1 MKKRNSFFYFI
12 QFIILIIL
20 FYTSNSFSREI
31 LGTGTG
37 ALIGGDL
44 TDPENNGVD
53 GSNTNWNWTSIVASV
68 ENYWSSEGAYNVFD
82 NNVGAGNAKWCCDG
96 APEWIYVQ
104 FSQAYVLTHFT
115 ITSGNDVPSRDP
127 DIWRIQGSNNGTDW
141 TDIFVYNNDGVSPFS
156 NRYQVIRYNGN
167 GDDFATPA
175 AYSYFR
181 YYVTSTITNGAHQI
195 NELEFFGDADS
206 TAPTLSSSS
215 PADNATGIAKD
226 SNIVLN
232 FSENVDVESGNIT
245 IKKTSD
251 DSTVETIDVTGA
263 QVTGTGTSQI
273 TINPSSDF
281 DYGIE
286 YYVLIDATAFD
297 DSSSNSY
304 AGISST
310 TALSFTVSSLTDPTT
325 LSNVTGSIDAM
336 GNLSNVLIK
345 QSIRNISNR
354 LTYVRQNRSNDNLS
368 NLNAKLDF
376 MKNATLSSLISHYGQ
391 AIPISNNF
399 TEKIIPKNWHP
410 WSEGVISV
418 TKIGDDN
425 SNPSREIDT
434 QSLAFGFDNKL
445 SANKI
450 YGFAFQYA
458 KSDSE
463 VGSNGTTADSENYN
477 FAWYGTKPFKDKK
490 FIEGSLGFGFIDIDL
505 VRKNGGNTLTGSR
518 SGNQVFGSINLVTPI
533 FDRFKRDYY
542 KISSLKKPILDENIK
557 NSYQSRGLKNFNLSS
572 SVKIDLGYTELNAY
586 SETGTDALSYSRQ
599 YIKSGV
605 ASLGLNFSN
614 LSEFDDKTFK
624 PFGAIEYGLD
634 FSDSSESKLNYVSD
648 TSTIYTYK
656 GANNSSHYF
665 TGEIGFDFEVKNNLT
680 INTSYTRIQGN
691 DDEKTDMLKL
701 GFKTIG
707 NKETDYTF
715 NLNGNDELIANLGIG
730 KKIKGFEFDLTA
742 DQSLNT
748 NKQNLNLL
756 LSKKF

>member
-1 MKKRNSFFYFI
+1 MKKRTSFFYFI
-12 QFIILIIL
+12 QFLILIIL
-20 FYTSNSFSREI
+20 FYPSNSFSREI

-53 GSNTNWNWTSIVASV
+53 GSNTNWNWTSILASV

-82 NNVGAGNAKWCCDG
+82 NKVGSTDDKWCCG
-96 APEWIYVQ
+96 GSPQWIYVK

-156 NRYQVIRYNGN
+156 DRYQVIRYNGN

-181 YYVTSTITNGAHQI
+181 YYVSSQISGSSHQI

-273 TINPSSDF
+273 TINPTSDL
-281 DYGIE
+281 DELVE

-325 LSNVTGSIDAM
+325 LSNVIGSIDAM
-336 GNLSNVLIK
+336 GNLSNVLVK

-376 MKNATLSSLISHYGQ
+376 MNNTTLSSLISHYGQ

-399 TEKIIPKNWHP
+399 TQKIMPKNWHP

-425 SNPSREIDT
+425 NNPSREIDT
-434 QSLAFGFDNKL
+434 QSLAFGFDNKV

-490 FIEGSLGFGFIDIDL
+490 FIEGSLGFGFIDTDL
-505 VRKNGGNTLTGSR
+505 VRKNGANTLTGSR
-518 SGNQVFGSINLVTPI
+518 SGNQVFASINLVTPI

-557 NSYQSRGLKNFNLSS
+557 SSYQSRGLKNFNLSS

-599 YIKSGV
+599 HIKSGV
-605 ASLGLNFSN
+605 AWLGLNFSN

-656 GANNSSHYF
+656 GANNSSHYL
-665 TGEIGFDFEVKNNLT
+665 TGEIGFDFEAKNNLT
-680 INTSYTRIQGN
+680 INTSYKRIQGN
-691 DDEKTDMLKL
+691 DDEKTDMLKI

-707 NKETDYTF
+707 NRETDYTF
-715 NLNGNDELIANLGIG
+715 DLNGNDELIANLGIG